1 MTARGEYWMPP
12 LRNPDKGS
20 VREELALARASRTV
34 ACSHLE
40 RRKRRRRMDEHH
52 VSVSVL
58 HCTALHLHLYLH
70 QHMTNTHLY
79 IEIG

>member
-1 MTARGEYWMPP
+1 MTVRGEYWMPP
-12 LRNPDKGS
+12 LRNPDKRS

-40 RRKRRRRMDEHH
+40 RRKRRRMDEHQMHH

-58 HCTALHLHLYLH
+58 HCTYICIN
-70 QHMTNTHLY
+70 TN
-79 IEIG
+79 I

>member
-40 RRKRRRRMDEHH
+40 RRKRRRMDEHH
-52 VSVSVL
+52 VSVSL
-58 HCTALHLHLYLH
+58 YCTVLHLHLYLH

-79 IEIG
+79 LEIG